1 MTVQQNIIEAK
12 VCLFLEHSCAILSS
26 FKIVIIFNNT
36 SAEIK
41 TNSADILLEIITI
54 SKELKIAQLCFLKW
68 TDFSPKS
75 YQVRFCNRSKRSR
88 FL

>member
-36 SAEIK
+36 SADLVLI
-41 TNSADILLEIITI
+41 SSDVILKIFTI
-54 SKELKIAQLCFLKW
+54 LKELRISNVCSK
-68 TDFSPKS
+68 
-75 YQVRFCNRSKRSR
+75 SKRTLVVPQDFFMFEIWR
-88 FL
+88 IGC